1 MYFVR
6 RYEDSKKLDMI
17 FLFVEFRVDLKVNKC
32 NIG

>member
-1 MYFVR
+1 MYLAR

-17 FLFVEFRVDLKVNKC
+17 FPFAELRVDLKVNKC